1 MGYSGSRPKGGSVRN
16 FSPKKI
22 GMSDRIA
29 APEAKQANVKS
40 PQMKSL
46 SSQMNMSRNRT
57 SLLDFCHLALRSSLR
72 SSGVVPLIKGMPRYF
87 MVVRLYHKGV
97 VYGR

>member
-1 MGYSGSRPKGGSVRN
+1 MRN
-16 FSPKKI
+16 FSPKKM
-22 GMSDRIA
+22 GMSDKIA

-87 MVVRLYHKGV
+87 MVIRLRY
-97 VYGR
+97 